1 MNNLVPLLLD
11 GTARQ
16 HTGVDGFYKGSLD
29 CGNVDLAFAHSDY
42 VIGRFGRADL
52 DREEEGPFA
61 GGRHAQVGGAGAYV
75 ILHLGSDHEGRLAR
89 VVPVRAG
96 TRLITVLPPDRS

>member
-75 ILHLGSDHEGRLAR
+75 ILHLGSDLGEKRFSRHGRENYPGYRNRFLA
-89 VVPVRAG
+89 
-96 TRLITVLPPDRS
+96 T